1 MIRRLLVTIG
11 ATLSL
16 MGSVVIIG
24 AGTAAAYGPAKAAG
38 IANCHIAA
46 GSGTLTP
53 GLTPTGTK
61 GKVKISFT
69 ASLTDPCPN
78 ASVTSPSGVTI
89 LGGTVTGAGV
99 YAPPVSGDASACP
112 NFDGPDILRHLA
124 VTVAW
129 TTSGPAIAKTRVAF
143 RGGTGTVSGS
153 PTDAITLDTPPV
165 PVVVK
170 AGSFAAPST
179 THTVQLDTTIPGP
192 GCGPGPYTTFTITG
206 GVVTV

>member
-1 MIRRLLVTIG
+1 
-11 ATLSL
+11 
-16 MGSVVIIG
+16 VVIIG

-89 LGGTVTGAGV
+89 LGGTVTGVGV